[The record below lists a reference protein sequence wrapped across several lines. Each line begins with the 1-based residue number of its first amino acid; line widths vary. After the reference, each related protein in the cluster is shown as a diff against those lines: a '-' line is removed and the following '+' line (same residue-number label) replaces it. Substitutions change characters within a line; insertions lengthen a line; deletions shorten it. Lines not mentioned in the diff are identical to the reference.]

1 MTDRSRCRAIGS
13 SMPAAWMISMALPVA
28 LLVSGS
34 RVLAQA
40 DAGVTG
46 TITDNSG
53 AVVGGAAVTITNE
66 ATSVAEHAVS
76 SSAGTYTVRGLLP
89 GNYTIEVNAK
99 GFSKS
104 LKRGV
109 LVEVSTTGT
118 VDFQVQSGSVG
129 ETVEVDADQVS
140 LNTTSPQ
147 LGSTIDPEIIAGVP
161 VEVAGRGRQIDTLQF
176 LSPGTTGSSFSHR
189 TSGGVDFEQEILY
202 NGIPAP
208 QPETE
213 GNTGNFNPP
222 YELIQEVRVERSTFA
237 AQFGLGQGALT
248 YQTKSGGNRYHGD
261 LFEIDRNS
269 LFDSVGF
276 FNGPAWGGSN
286 RPPTDHENNYGFT
299 VNGPIRIPHLY
310 NGKDRTFF
318 QYSQEWYKQN
328 EENTSI
334 STVPTA
340 LEKTGNFSDFVDGNT
355 GQLIPIY
362 DPQTGLPFPGNIIPA
377 NRISPTSASVLA
389 DLPNPDHT
397 GTGVGGLDSNKSF
410 APNAIPN
417 IQHVFGFTIDQ
428 KLTDRQSIHYTEWR
442 NSYTAATFVNNPF
455 VTSPNPLSSL
465 ETEPTL
471 GSVYLL
477 NYSNALTNHLA
488 VTAGL
493 GWVGE
498 INDQFNALTG
508 VNFPAEAQSTVFPT
522 VAFDGQHQP
531 TTWGGGSVSSV
542 NRKLG
547 IAVVNNWLWSKGK
560 HTFNLGGEFRR
571 TYQDNGFN
579 NTNGVFNFS
588 QRTTST
594 PNPNDPNFGND
605 GSAFASYLLG
615 IPDSVNRGGNQEL
628 RLRNVDLSPYV
639 QDDIKFTPRLT
650 VNLGLRWDIQ
660 VPFTENNNQIVF
672 LNPNATD
679 PAAVN
684 LAGQPIA
691 GAANQFGSGFPGA
704 AGYNRA
710 QTHFGHFGPRVGFA
724 YELNKKTVVQG
735 GFSVAFLDGGAYEY
749 GTNKVAINDGQL
761 LAGTFV
767 RSSTGSNVSSYGSWD
782 TQQLPLPQA
791 TPFSPGLG
799 GGQQIEAFDP
809 VHDGY
814 APYSQQ
820 WVINVQRQLPFNT
833 FFTAAWVGNRV
844 IHLPSKLNTPDQL
857 NPQYLSLGSKLNDVF
872 APGQAQLDGVNLPY
886 ANFVNDF
893 GGSAT
898 VAQALLPF
906 PQYSYVFN
914 NFEGSGTTYYQSLQV
929 ELDKRFSN
937 GLSFLV
943 GYTLSHLLDNN
954 GSGFSSFAASA
965 LNKYNQ
971 KPEYVVS
978 AADEPETLKISG
990 VYELPIGP
998 KKQFFNNHGVT
1009 GQVLGGW
1016 QIGWVLDYEAGTVAT
1031 GPTGSNG
1038 PYESEVP
1045 LAGTQGNY
1053 NRPNRV
1059 QGVALKTISY
1069 TKVRDQFRGTGP
1081 IVNVFNPAA
1090 FAQTPTPYVL
1100 GDALRNYGA
1109 LRNPALY
1116 NESANVRKRF
1126 YFGDRFQGILQI
1138 DYFNLLNR
1146 TQFNGPDLNKLDGT
1160 FGQVTQAG
1168 SNQDFTPTSGNRQG
1182 QVSFRVEF

>member
-1 MTDRSRCRAIGS
+1 MTDRSRGRAIGS
-13 SMPAAWMISMALPVA
+13 SKPAAWMISMVLPVA

-66 ATSVAEHAVS
+66 ATSVAQHVVS
-76 SSAGTYTVRGLLP
+76 GSAGTYTVRGLLP
-89 GNYTIEVNAK
+89 GNYTIAVNAK

-104 LKRGV
+104 VKRGV

-118 VDFQVQSGSVG
+118 IDFQVQAGSAG
-129 ETVEVDADQVS
+129 ETVEVDADQVT
-140 LNTTSPQ
+140 LNTTSPE
-147 LGSTIDPEIIAGVP
+147 LGSTIDPEIIAAAPILVSG
-161 VEVAGRGRQIDTLQF
+161 AGRQIDALQF
-176 LSPGTTGSSFSHR
+176 LAPGTTGSSFSHR

-261 LFEIDRNS
+261 LFEINRNN

-276 FNGPAWGGSN
+276 FNGPAFGGSN

-299 VNGPIRIPHLY
+299 VSGPIRIPHLY
-310 NGKDRTFF
+310 NGRDRTFF
-318 QYSQEWYKQN
+318 QYSQEWFKQN
-328 EENTSI
+328 FASTGI

-340 LEKTGNFSDFVDGNT
+340 LEKTGNFSDFVNNGT
-355 GQLIPIY
+355 GVQIPIY
-362 DPQTGLPFPGNIIPA
+362 VPSSGLIAGCNPGALPGQQFPNNIIPA
-377 NRISPTSASVLA
+377 SCISKDSASLLG
-389 DLPNPDHT
+389 DLPSPDHP
-397 GTGVGGLDSNKSF
+397 GTGVGGLNNNKAA
-410 APNAIPN
+410 APNTIPV

-428 KLTDRQSIHYTEWR
+428 KLTDRQSLHYTEWR
-442 NSYTAATFVNNPF
+442 NSYTASVFINNPF
-455 VTSPNPLSSL
+455 VVAPNPLSSL

-488 VTAGL
+488 VTVGF

-508 VNFPAEAQSTVFPT
+508 INFPAEAQGTVLPT
-522 VAFDGQHQP
+522 IAFDGPNQP
-531 TTWGGGSVSSV
+531 TNWGGGSVSSV

-547 IAVVNNWLWSKGK
+547 IAVVNNWLWSRGK
-560 HTFNLGGEFRR
+560 HTFNIGGEFRR

-579 NTNGVFNFS
+579 NTGGAFNFS
-588 QRTTST
+588 QRTTSI
-594 PNPNDPNFGND
+594 PNSGDPNFGNY

-615 IPDSVNRGGNQEL
+615 IPDSVNRAGDQEE

-639 QDDIKFTPRLT
+639 QDDIKFSPRLT
-650 VNLGLRWDIQ
+650 VNLGLRWDIM

-684 LAGQPIA
+684 LAGQPLA
-691 GAANQFGSGFPGA
+691 GAASQFGSGFPGA

-761 LAGTFV
+761 LTGLYNRA
-767 RSSTGSNVSSYGSWD
+767 STGSNVSSYGSWD
-782 TQQLPLPQA
+782 TQVLPLVPP

-799 GGQQIEAFDP
+799 GGQQITAFDP

-820 WVINVQRQLPFNT
+820 WNLNFQRQLPFRT
-833 FFTAAWVGNRV
+833 FLTAAWVGNRV
-844 IHLPSKLNTPDQL
+844 IHLPSQLNTPNQL
-857 NPQYLSLGSKLNDVF
+857 NPQYLSLGSKLSDVF
-872 APGQAQLDGVNLPY
+872 APGQTQLDGVNLPY
-886 ANFVNDF
+886 TNFVNDF
-893 GGSAT
+893 GGGAT
-898 VAQALLPF
+898 VAQALVPF
-906 PQYSYVFN
+906 PQYAKVFN
-914 NFEGSGTTYYQSLQV
+914 NFEGSGTAYYQSLQV
-929 ELDKRFSN
+929 EVDKRFSN
-937 GLSFLV
+937 GLAFLV

-954 GSGFSSFAASA
+954 GSGFSSFAAGA
-965 LNKYNQ
+965 LNRYNQ
-971 KPEYVVS
+971 EPEYVVS
-978 AADEPETLKISG
+978 GADEPQTLKVSG
-990 VYELPIGP
+990 TYELPIGP
-998 KKQFFNNHGVT
+998 KKQFFNNQGVT

-1016 QIGWVLDYEAGTVAT
+1016 QVSWLLDYEAGTPLSV
-1031 GPTGSNG
+1031 GENGSPYPNG
-1038 PYESEVP
+1038 F
-1045 LAGTQGNY
+1045 

-1059 QGVALKTISY
+1059 QSVPLKTASY
-1069 TKVRDQFRGTGP
+1069 NSVKNLFLGKATVAQ
-1081 IVNVFNPAA
+1081 IFNPAA
-1090 FAQTPTPYVL
+1090 FAQTPTQYSL
-1100 GDALRNYGA
+1100 GDALRNYGE
-1109 LRNPALY
+1109 LRNPNSY
-1116 NESANVRKRF
+1116 NDNVSARKKF
-1126 YFGDRFQGILQI
+1126 SFGDRFTGILQV
-1138 DYFNLLNR
+1138 DYFNVLNR
-1146 TQFNGPDLNKLDGT
+1146 TYFSGPNTNISNGA
-1160 FGQVTQAG
+1160 FGQVTNTGSGQRKGQA
-1168 SNQDFTPTSGNRQG
+1168 Q
-1182 QVSFRVEF
+1182 FRLEF

>member
-1 MTDRSRCRAIGS
+1 MTHRFKCRWINS
-13 SMPAAWMISMALPVA
+13 SKSAKWIINMALLVA
-28 LLVSGS
+28 LLVSGLRAS
-34 RVLAQA
+34 GQA

-53 AVVGGAAVTITNE
+53 AVVGGAAITITNE
-66 ATSVAEHAVS
+66 ATSVAQHVVS
-76 SSAGTYTVRGLLP
+76 GSAGTYTVRGLLP
-89 GNYTIEVNAK
+89 GNYTIAVNAK

-104 LKRGV
+104 VKRGV

-118 VDFQVQSGSVG
+118 IDFQVQTGSAG
-129 ETVEVDADQVS
+129 ETVEVDADQVT

-161 VEVAGRGRQIDTLQF
+161 VEVAGRGRQVDTLQF
-176 LSPGTTGSSFSHR
+176 LSPGTTGNTFSHR

-261 LFEIDRNS
+261 LFEINRNNF
-269 LFDSVGF
+269 FDSVGF
-276 FNGPAWGGSN
+276 FNGPVWGGSN

-310 NGKDRTFF
+310 NGRDRTFF

-328 EENTSI
+328 LEDTSV

-340 LEKTGNFSDFVDGNT
+340 LEKTGNFSDFVNGGT

-362 DPQTGLPFPGNIIPA
+362 DPQTGQPFPGNIIPA
-377 NRISPTSASVLA
+377 NRISPLSASQLA
-389 DLPNPDHT
+389 NLPNPDHV
-397 GTGVGGLDSNKSF
+397 GTGIGGLTSNKAF
-410 APNAIPN
+410 APNAVPN

-442 NSYTAATFVNNPF
+442 NSYNSSTFINNPF
-455 VTSPNPLSSL
+455 VVTPNPLSSL
-465 ETEPTL
+465 ESEPTL

-488 VTAGL
+488 VTAGF

-498 INDQFNALTG
+498 INDQINALTG
-508 VNFPAEAQSTVFPT
+508 INFPGEAQSSVFPT
-522 VAFDGQHQP
+522 VAFDGQHAP
-531 TTWGGGSVSSV
+531 TNWGGGSVSSV

-547 IAVVNNWLWSKGK
+547 ISAVNNWLWSKGR
-560 HTFNLGGEFRR
+560 HTFNIGGEFRR

-579 NTNGVFNFS
+579 NTNGAFNFS
-588 QRTTST
+588 QKTTST
-594 PNPNDPNFGND
+594 PNSSDPNFGNY

-615 IPDSVNRGGNQEL
+615 VPDSVNRGGNQEE

-691 GAANQFGSGFPGA
+691 GAASQFGSGFPGA

-749 GTNKVAINDGQL
+749 GTNKVAINNGQL

-820 WVINVQRQLPFNT
+820 WVMNVQRQLPFNT

-857 NPQYLSLGSKLNDVF
+857 NPQYLSLGSKLSDVF
-872 APGQAQLDGVNLPY
+872 APGQTQLDGVNLPY

-937 GLSFLV
+937 GLSFLA

-978 AADEPETLKISG
+978 GADEPETLKVSG

-998 KKQFFNNHGVT
+998 KKQFFNNNGVT
-1009 GQVLGGW
+1009 GQLLGGW
-1016 QIGWVLDYEAGTVAT
+1016 QIGWILDYEAGTAFGVT
-1031 GPTGSNG
+1031 
-1038 PYESEVP
+1038 ESEVP
-1045 LAGTQGNY
+1045 LAGTQGNA
-1053 NRPNRV
+1053 NRPDRV
-1059 QGVALKTISY
+1059 QSVNLKTNSY
-1069 TKVRDQFRGTGP
+1069 ANVRNQFRGTGP
-1081 IVNVFNPAA
+1081 IAEAFTTGA
-1090 FAQTPTPYVL
+1090 FAPTPTQYTL

-1116 NESANVRKRF
+1116 NESANIQKHFFFGERF
-1126 YFGDRFQGILQI
+1126 KGVLQV

-1146 TQFNGPDLNKLDGT
+1146 TQFEGPDNNVLSGT
-1160 FGQVTQAG
+1160 FGQVTNAASQI
-1168 SNQDFTPTSGNRQG
+1168 TNRQG
-1182 QVSFRVEF
+1182 QAQFRLEF

>member
-1 MTDRSRCRAIGS
+1 MTHRSKHRQIS
-13 SMPAAWMISMALPVA
+13 SSRLATWTARMALPAV

-34 RVLAQA
+34 QVLAQA

-46 TITDNSG
+46 TVTDNSG
-53 AVVGGAAVTITNE
+53 AVVPTAAVTITNQ
-66 ATSVAEHAVS
+66 ATSVSQHVVS

-89 GNYTIEVNAK
+89 GHYTIVVNAK

-104 LKRGV
+104 VKQGV
-109 LVEVSTTGT
+109 LVEVSTIGT
-118 VDFQVQSGSVG
+118 VDFQLQTGSDT
-129 ETVEVDADQVS
+129 ETVEVSADQIS
-140 LNTTSPQ
+140 LNTTQPQ
-147 LGSTIDPEIIAGVP
+147 LGSTIDPAIISGAP

-176 LSPGTTGSSFSHR
+176 LSPGTTGNTFSHR
-189 TSGGVDFEQEILY
+189 ASGGVDFEQEILY

-213 GNTGNFNPP
+213 GNSGNFNPP

-261 LFEIDRNS
+261 LFEINRNNF
-269 LFDSVGF
+269 FDSVGF
-276 FNGPAWGGSN
+276 FNGPAWGGSTHA
-286 RPPTDHENNYGFT
+286 PTDHENNYGFT
-299 VNGPIRIPHLY
+299 VNGPISIPHLY

-328 EENTSI
+328 QEDTRV

-340 LEKTGNFSDFVDGNT
+340 LEKTGNFSDFVDGGT
-355 GQLIPIY
+355 GKLIPIY

-377 NRISPTSASVLA
+377 NRISPLSASLLA
-389 DLPNPDHT
+389 DIPNPDHV
-397 GTGVGGLDSNKSF
+397 GVGIGGLTSNKAF

-428 KLTDRQSIHYTEWR
+428 KITDRQSIHYTEWR
-442 NSYTAATFVNNPF
+442 NSYNASTFINPPF
-455 VTSPNPLSSL
+455 VTGPNPLSSL
-465 ETEPTL
+465 ESEPTL

-477 NYSNALTNHLA
+477 NYTNALTNHLA

-498 INDQFNALTG
+498 INDQLNALTG
-508 VNFPAEAQSTVFPT
+508 VNFPGEVQSTVLPT
-522 VAFDGQHQP
+522 VAFADGQHAP
-531 TTWGGGSVSSV
+531 TNWGGGSVASV

-547 IAVVNNWLWSKGK
+547 IAVVNNWLWSRGR
-560 HTFNLGGEFRR
+560 HTFNIGGEFRR

-579 NTNGVFNFS
+579 NTGGTFNFS

-594 PNPNDPNFGND
+594 PNSSDPNFGNY

-615 IPDSVNRGGNQEL
+615 IPDNVNRAGNQEE
-628 RLRNVDLSPYV
+628 RLRNVDLSPYI

-672 LNPNATD
+672 LDPNATD

-684 LAGQPIA
+684 LGGQQIA
-691 GAANQFGSGFPGA
+691 GAASQFGSGFPGA

-710 QTHFGHFGPRVGFA
+710 ETHFGHFGPRVGLA
-724 YELNKKTVVQG
+724 YQLSQKMVVQG

-761 LAGTFV
+761 LSGTFN
-767 RSSTGSNVSSYGSWD
+767 RSSTGTNKSAYGSWD

-820 WVINVQRQLPFNT
+820 WVLNVQRQLPFST
-833 FFTAAWVGNRV
+833 FLTAAWVGNRV
-844 IHLPSKLNTPDQL
+844 IHLPSKLNNPDQL
-857 NPQYLSLGSKLNDVF
+857 DPQYLALGSKLGDVF
-872 APGQAQLDGVNLPY
+872 APGQTQLDGVNLPY
-886 ANFVNDF
+886 TNFVNDF

-914 NFEGSGTTYYQSLQV
+914 NFEGSGTAYYQSLQV
-929 ELDKRFSN
+929 ELDKRLSN

-943 GYTLSHLLDNN
+943 GYTLSHLLDNS

-978 AADEPETLKISG
+978 NADEPNTVKVSG

-998 KKQFFNNHGVT
+998 KKQFFNNDGFT
-1009 GQVLGGW
+1009 GQLLGGW
-1016 QIGWVLDYEAGTVAT
+1016 QIGWILDYESGTAFGVT
-1031 GPTGSNG
+1031 EN
-1038 PYESEVP
+1038 EVP
-1045 LAGTQGNY
+1045 LAGTNGNQ

-1059 QGVALKTISY
+1059 QAVNLKTNSY
-1069 TKVRDQFRGTGP
+1069 ANVRNQFRGTGP
-1081 IVNVFNPAA
+1081 IATAFDPGA
-1090 FAQTPTPYVL
+1090 FAATPTQYVL

-1109 LRNPALY
+1109 LRNPALF
-1116 NESANVRKRF
+1116 NENANIQKHF
-1126 YFGDRFQGILQI
+1126 FFGDRFQGVLQV

-1146 TQFNGPDLNKLDGT
+1146 TQFNGPDTNVLDGT
-1160 FGQVTQAG
+1160 FGQVTNTQ
-1168 SNQDFTPTSGNRQG
+1168 SQITNRQG
-1182 QVSFRVEF
+1182 QAQFRLEF